1 VSRVKDI
8 ESRIEQLSAE
18 ELSAFRK
25 WFQEFDSDLWDRK
38 IEADAQSGRLDTMA
52 KEALQQDRRGETS
65 DL

>member
-8 ESRIEQLSAE
+8 ESRIKQLSAE